1 MLFEEV
7 CDEEFDHPP
16 FKLLVTFV
24 RNLHLIKMQDL
35 LQLEVHVLH
44 FVLCRLEGVIT
55 RRPINHVGEGYP
67 GKGGRAIWLTGEV
80 SISALKR

>member
-16 FKLLVTFV
+16 FELLVTFI

-35 LQLEVHVLH
+35 LQLEVHILH
-44 FVLCRLEGVIT
+44 FVFCRLEGVVT
-55 RRPINHVGEGYP
+55 RRPINHVGESYIGES
-67 GKGGRAIWLTGEV
+67 GRAVRFAGEV